1 MSEPS
6 CAHQWQVARNP
17 AGRAMRVCQLCGRA
31 EQDPAMKL
39 LFTTEKPLIPG
50 WYWHRM
56 NRGETKPVVLYVD
69 PQLDRIGTGE
79 EQTAQMLSH
88 TEGEWAGPLEMQ
100 DK

>member
-17 AGRAMRVCQLCGRA
+17 AGRAMRVCQLCGKA
-31 EQDPAMKL
+31 EQDPAMKV
-39 LFTTEKPLIPG
+39 LFTAEKPLIPG

-56 NRGETKPVVLYVD
+56 SRGETEPVVVYVE
-69 PQLDRIGTGE
+69 PQRDRVGTGE
-79 EQTAQMLSH
+79 AQPSHTLSH
-88 TEGEWAGPLEMQ
+88 TEGEWAGPLEMP